1 MEDQLLF
8 FSPSADLPLP
18 IFSRY
23 LKHKA
28 KRFQALCWC
37 DEAFKIAGFEGKA
50 ELSRP
55 IVPLRLSTVVQ
66 KRAICLIPRNSFE
79 EVFRLYTGSSPSA
92 VVIGLEV
99 KGKIKHLSS
108 DFDRYCRLVPQDL
121 SSLLTAF
128 TREKVEELIAERS
141 LQKGQ
146 KSTLDKMENEVNA
159 LIEKIM
165 ELKRHFETLPT
176 LDLLISQVKIRLY
189 RLKMAV
195 EETHHADIHLEPL
208 PNDQLL
214 VINWTNSP
222 IACKF
227 QVNLRYHDDVMGLG
241 KTCEKDGMEELM
253 PGIHK
258 LDLSHDDYEIVHV
271 KVRNMTKV
279 LSNTARF
286 RSSNYPTLPDLNIVP
301 LNTFDYNRRGE
312 PSSASVFPGPRLH

>member
-66 KRAICLIPRNSFE
+66 KPAICLIPRNSFE
-79 EVFRLYTGSSPSA
+79 DVFRHYTGSSPSA

-99 KGKIKHLSS
+99 KGKIKHLSY

-141 LQKGQ
+141 LQKGP
-146 KSTLDKMENEVNA
+146 KAILNKMENEVNA

-165 ELKRHFETLPT
+165 ELKGYFETLPI
-176 LDLLISQVKIRLY
+176 LNVLISKVRNRLY
-189 RLKMAV
+189 HLKMAV
-195 EETHHADIHLEPL
+195 EESHLADIHLEKL
-208 PNDQLL
+208 TNDQLL
-214 VINWTNSP
+214 VINWSNSP
-222 IACKF
+222 IPCRF
-227 QVNLRYHDDVMGLG
+227 QINRRHHDDVIGRG
-241 KTCEKDGMEELM
+241 ETCEFEEEELM
-253 PGIHK
+253 PGIQTR
-258 LDLSHDDYEIVHV
+258 DLRTDNYELVHV
-271 KVRNMTKV
+271 KVRNRTKV
-279 LSNTARF
+279 LSNTVCF
-286 RSSNYPTLPDLNIVP
+286 RSSIPESAPNLNMP
-301 LNTFDYNRRGE
+301 LNAFNYRGGE
-312 PSSASVFPGPRLH
+312 QPSASFFPGARLH

>member
-1 MEDQLLF
+1 MLF
-8 FSPSADLPLP
+8 FSPSADQPLP
-18 IFSRY
+18 FFSRY

-66 KRAICLIPRNSFE
+66 KPAICLIPRNSFE
-79 EVFRLYTGSSPSA
+79 EVFRHYTGSSPSA

-108 DFDRYCRLVPQDL
+108 GFDRYCRLVPQDL

-141 LQKGQ
+141 LQKGP
-146 KSTLDKMENEVNA
+146 KATLNKMENEVNA

-165 ELKRHFETLPT
+165 ELKHHFETLPT
-176 LDLLISQVKIRLY
+176 LDLLISKVRNRLY

-195 EETHHADIHLEPL
+195 EESRLADIHLEPL
-208 PNDQLL
+208 ANDQLL
-214 VINWTNSP
+214 VINWSNSP
-222 IACKF
+222 IACRF
-227 QVNLRYHDDVMGLG
+227 QINRRHYDDVMGRG
-241 KTCEKDGMEELM
+241 ETCEFDEEELM
-253 PGIHK
+253 PGIHTR
-258 LDLSHDDYEIVHV
+258 DLRTDNYELVHV
-271 KVRNMTKV
+271 KVRNWTKV

-286 RSSNYPTLPDLNIVP
+286 RSSMYPTVPDLNLVR
-301 LNTFDYNRRGE
+301 LNTFDYNRGDE
-312 PSSASVFPGPRLH
+312 PSSASVFQAPRLH